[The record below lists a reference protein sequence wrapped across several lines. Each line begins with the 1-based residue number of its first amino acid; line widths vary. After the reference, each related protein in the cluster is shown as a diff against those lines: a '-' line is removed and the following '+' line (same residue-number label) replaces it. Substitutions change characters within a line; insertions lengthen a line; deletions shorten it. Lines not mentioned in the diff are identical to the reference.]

1 VALHS
6 DILIAGGGP
15 AGCAAAITL
24 ARRGYSVLLV
34 ERSTYDDTRIGETLT
49 PRAQARLRELGVPVA
64 AMKVEHLPAPGI
76 MSAWGEAA
84 PRYNDFARNPYG
96 PGLVLARKRFDAALA
111 RSCASAGISVMHG
124 RAVAGCHAH
133 AGTWNAVLADG
144 TSVAARFVI
153 DATGRGAPV
162 LGRYAGSPAILDR
175 LIAVACIVKRPESC
189 SHTWTLIEATPD
201 GWWYSARLPDDRSI
215 AVYLTDA
222 DLIQDRDSTTLLQDR
237 LTSAPL
243 TDARL
248 GAAMESA
255 TAIRVAAMSCYRPRA
270 CGSNWLLAGD
280 AAMTWDP
287 LSGQGICNA
296 LESGMKAGTAVD
308 AALRGDDAP
317 LNAYSKW
324 MQERFKQYVTARYRY
339 YSAEQRWPQSPFWQ
353 RRHAVH

>member
-1 VALHS
+1 M
-6 DILIAGGGP
+6 
-15 AGCAAAITL
+15 
-24 ARRGYSVLLV
+24 
-34 ERSTYDDTRIGETLT
+34 
-49 PRAQARLRELGVPVA
+49 QELGIRLE

-96 PGLVLARKRFDAALA
+96 PGLMLARKRFDAALA
-111 RSCASAGISVMHG
+111 TSCARSGVSVMRG
-124 RAVAGCHAH
+124 RAVVSCHVH
-133 AGTWNAVLADG
+133 AGTWRAVLADG

-222 DLIQDRDSTTLLQDR
+222 DLTQDSHSDATNLFQDR
-237 LTSAPL
+237 LKSAPL

-248 GAAMESA
+248 GVAMESA
-255 TAIRVAAMSCYRPRA
+255 IAIRVAAMSCYRPRA
-270 CGSNWLLAGD
+270 CGPNWLLAGD
-280 AAMTWDP
+280 AAMAWDP

-308 AALRGDDAP
+308 AALRGDDLP
-317 LNAYSKW
+317 LDAYSTW
-324 MQERFKQYVTARYRY
+324 MRKRFERYVAARSRY
-339 YSAEQRWPQSPFWQ
+339 YSAEQRWPQSPFWK